1 MSTEQKVIGGIAIL
15 SIAILVGGVFFL
27 SASSSPSTSGNSS
40 INSNKSV
47 PESEIVARNGMHWH
61 PKLSIYVEG
70 EKQPFTNGIGLN
82 GSVHNPIHTHDD
94 ADKDIV
100 HMEFQGVVTKEDTKL
115 ANFFK
120 IWGKKFSST
129 QILDKKNG
137 EEGTVKMTVNGK
149 GNTEF
154 ENYQMRDGDMIEIRY
169 E

>member
-1 MSTEQKVIGGIAIL
+1 MSTEQKVIGGIGLL
-15 SIAILVGGVFFL
+15 SIVILIGGVFFL
-27 SASSSPSTSGNSS
+27 TKGSTSSSQTPPVDIVTQSGL
-40 INSNKSV
+40 
-47 PESEIVARNGMHWH
+47 HWH
-61 PKLSIYVEG
+61 PKLSIYIKE

-82 GSVHNPIHTHDD
+82 GAVHNPIHTHDD

-129 QILDKKNG
+129 QIFDKKNG

-149 GNTEF
+149 GNTQF
-154 ENYQMRDGDMIEIRY
+154 ENYQMRDGDMIEIKY

>member
-1 MSTEQKVIGGIAIL
+1 MSTEQKVIGGIGLLSLAIL
-15 SIAILVGGVFFL
+15 IGGVFFL
-27 SASSSPSTSGNSS
+27 TKGNTSSLPTPPVDIVTQSGL
-40 INSNKSV
+40 
-47 PESEIVARNGMHWH
+47 HWH
-61 PKLSIYVEG
+61 PKLSIYIKG

-82 GSVHNPIHTHDD
+82 GAVHNPIHTHDD

-129 QILDKKNG
+129 QIFDKKNG

-149 GNTEF
+149 GNTQF
-154 ENYQMRDGDMIEIRY
+154 ENYQMRDGDMIEIKY

>member
-1 MSTEQKVIGGIAIL
+1 MSTEQKVIGGIGLLSLAIL
-15 SIAILVGGVFFL
+15 IGGVFFL
-27 SASSSPSTSGNSS
+27 TKGNTSSSPTPPVDIVTQSGL
-40 INSNKSV
+40 
-47 PESEIVARNGMHWH
+47 HWH
-61 PKLSIYVEG
+61 PKLSIYIKG

-82 GSVHNPIHTHDD
+82 GAVHNPIHTHDD

-129 QILDKKNG
+129 QIFDKKNG

-149 GNTEF
+149 GNTQF
-154 ENYQMRDGDMIEIRY
+154 ENYQMRDGDMIEIKY

>member
-1 MSTEQKVIGGIAIL
+1 MSTEQKVIGGISLL
-15 SIAILVGGVFFL
+15 SIVILVGGVFFL
-27 SASSSPSTSGNSS
+27 SASSSPSTSSNSN
-40 INSNKSV
+40 INSATSV
-47 PESEIVARNGMHWH
+47 PESDIVARNGMHWH
-61 PKLSIYVEG
+61 PKLSIYIKG

-82 GSVHNPIHTHDD
+82 GAVHNPIHTHDD

-115 ANFFK
+115 ASFFK

-129 QILDKKNG
+129 QIFDKKNG

-149 GNTEF
+149 GNTQF
-154 ENYQMRDGDMIEIRY
+154 ENYQMRDGDMIEIKY

>member
-1 MSTEQKVIGGIAIL
+1 MSTEQKVIGGIGLLSLAIL
-15 SIAILVGGVFFL
+15 IGGVFFL
-27 SASSSPSTSGNSS
+27 TKGNTSSSPSPPVDIVTQSGL
-40 INSNKSV
+40 
-47 PESEIVARNGMHWH
+47 HWH
-61 PKLSIYVEG
+61 PKLSIYING
-70 EKQPFTNGIGLN
+70 EKHPFTNGIGLN
-82 GSVHNPIHTHDD
+82 GAVHNPIHTHDD

-129 QILDKKNG
+129 QIFDKKNG

-149 GNTEF
+149 GNTQF
-154 ENYQMRDGDMIEIRY
+154 ENYQMRDGDMIEIKY

>member
-1 MSTEQKVIGGIAIL
+1 MTTEKKVIGGIAIL
-15 SIAILVGGVFFL
+15 SIALLVGGVFFL
-27 SASSSPSTSGNSS
+27 SATSSQSTSD
-40 INSNKSV
+40 NSNKSV

-61 PKLSIYVEG
+61 PKLSIYLKG

-82 GSVHNPIHTHDD
+82 GAVHNPIHTHDD

-100 HMEFQGVVTKEDTKL
+100 HMEFEGVVVKDDTKL
-115 ANFFK
+115 SNFFK

-129 QILDKKNG
+129 QIFDKKNG

-149 GNTEF
+149 GNTQF
-154 ENYQMRDGDMIEIRY
+154 ENYQMRDGDMIEIKY